1 MYQRVTFYAD
11 DNSKRKLD
19 CYFQSKKAFDK
30 FLDIINKAAHTIMTY
45 DLVEKVSQEWAC
57 GYGMVVKAQ
66 GKKDRRNGVIT
77 GVILFTLDI

>member
-30 FLDIINKAAHTIMTY
+30 FLDIINKADYTIMTY
-45 DLVEKVSQEWAC
+45 DLWDDVIIMKHDYPLIPGNVR
-57 GYGMVVKAQ
+57 GFKMVMKSLYPA
-66 GKKDRRNGVIT
+66 
-77 GVILFTLDI
+77 FYS